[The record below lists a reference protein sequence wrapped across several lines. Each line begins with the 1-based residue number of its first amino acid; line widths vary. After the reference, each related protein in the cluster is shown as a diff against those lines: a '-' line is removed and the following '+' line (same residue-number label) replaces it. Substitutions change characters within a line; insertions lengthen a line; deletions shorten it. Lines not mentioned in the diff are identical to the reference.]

1 MESFPLK
8 NKNVRYSLCVIN
20 VFTKY
25 GWDKPLKD
33 KKVKTLLNAFIETVD
48 DLIVNQINYRLIKK
62 ENFIINF

>member
-8 NKNVRYSLCVIN
+8 NKNVKYSLCVIN

-33 KKVKTLLNAFIETVD
+33 YKVKTLLNAFIETVD
-48 DLIVNQINYRLIKK
+48 ESNRKPNKLQVDQGR
-62 ENFIINF
+62 